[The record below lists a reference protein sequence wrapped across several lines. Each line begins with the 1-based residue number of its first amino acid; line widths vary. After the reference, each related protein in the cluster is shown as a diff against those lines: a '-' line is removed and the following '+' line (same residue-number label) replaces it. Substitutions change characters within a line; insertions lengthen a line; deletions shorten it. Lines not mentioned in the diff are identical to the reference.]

1 MQISDYLDTL
11 TSPFVLEQVTS
22 SNWTSSIY
30 KSTLKNTK
38 SEADRTAADICAS
51 VDPIEMLE
59 CDLVYMDDTH
69 CHYGN
74 FSMTNGTLQPNGTS
88 WSLYRKPGT
97 VIFLTICQLDD
108 WGKVN
113 KWYGTVYK
121 VSNRDK
127 KRRGKKMSYA
137 SELSDHRG
145 FRDK

>member
-88 WSLYRKPGT
+88 WSLYRKPGN
-97 VIFLTICQLDD
+97 I
-108 WGKVN
+108 
-113 KWYGTVYK
+113 
-121 VSNRDK
+121 
-127 KRRGKKMSYA
+127 
-137 SELSDHRG
+137 SDYMPT
-145 FRDK
+145 